1 MQIAEQFYFFKLCCE
16 LLKSPALVV
25 PPRQEAQIA
34 EGEKESG

>member
-1 MQIAEQFYFFKLCCE
+1 MVLFFKPDNE
-16 LLKSPALVV
+16 LLNSPALVI